1 MRYDDAVRRT
11 WQPSGSAGSG
21 RPGRP
26 GRHQFLELVRHAT
39 LAPSS
44 HNTQCWR
51 FVLSERSISILPDW
65 SRRCPMVDP
74 DDHHLFV
81 SLGCAAQNLVEAAA
95 AAGFIAEPAP
105 REHADAAVT
114 LALSPWRAV
123 DSPSFQAITE
133 RQCTRTEYDGQPLR
147 KAELRQLQAAGTGEG
162 VRVVLLTDRGAM
174 ERVLELAAEGNKL
187 QLQDPSFARELKSW
201 IRFND
206 TEAVGRGDGLSS
218 RCMGS
223 PSLPPWLGRA
233 LFGLLVRAGPE
244 NDKLARQVRSSSGIA
259 VFLSDADD
267 SAHWIEAGR
276 CYQRFALLAVALGIR
291 NAFINQPVEV
301 GELRPRLSQALGL
314 GSGRPDL
321 VVRFGRGPLMPRSLR
336 RPVEAV
342 VEASPGFG
350 W

>member
-1 MRYDDAVRRT
+1 MRYDDAVRSIWR
-11 WQPSGSAGSG
+11 PSELSGRSGSG
-21 RPGRP
+21 RPD
-26 GRHQFLELVRHAT
+26 RHQLHELVRHAT

-51 FVLSERSISILPDW
+51 FAVSERSMSILPDW

-95 AAGFIAEPAP
+95 AAGFAAEPAP
-105 REHADAAVT
+105 GVCADAAVT
-114 LALSPWRAV
+114 LSLSPSPRV
-123 DSPSFQAITE
+123 VSPSFQAITG
-133 RQCTRTEYDGQPLR
+133 RQCTRADYDGRPLDNS
-147 KAELRQLQAAGTGEG
+147 ELGQLQAAGTGEG
-162 VRVVLLTDRGAM
+162 VRVVLLTDRAAM
-174 ERVLELAAEGNKL
+174 EQVLELVVDGNKV
-187 QLQDPSFARELKSW
+187 QLQDPEFANELKSW

-206 TEAVGRGDGLSS
+206 AESVRRGDGLSG
-218 RCMGS
+218 RCMGN

-233 LFGLLVRAGPE
+233 LFGMLVRPGPE
-244 NDKLARQVRSSSGIA
+244 NDKAARHIRSSSGIA
-259 VFLSDADD
+259 VFVSDAND

-276 CYQRFALLAVALGIR
+276 CYQRFALLATALGIC

-301 GELRPRLSQALGL
+301 ATIRPLLAQLLGL
-314 GSGRPDL
+314 GDGRPDL

-342 VEASPGFG
+342 VV
-350 W
+350 